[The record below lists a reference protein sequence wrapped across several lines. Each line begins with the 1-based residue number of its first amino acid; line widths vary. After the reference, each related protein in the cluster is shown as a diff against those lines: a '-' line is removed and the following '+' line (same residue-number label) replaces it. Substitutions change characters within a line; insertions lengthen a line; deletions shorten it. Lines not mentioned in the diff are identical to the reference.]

1 MNKNIII
8 GGLIVM
14 NLVLLAALAYV
25 FMNWRP
31 RADSPVIDTA
41 AMPTPE
47 PQADAAAREY
57 IFKAGDH
64 LDPGVAPPIA
74 GRTLTINATFQSQ
87 QQDGVIVAQ
96 GGLAHGYA
104 LYVQD
109 GELFFAMRRNNAL
122 TTVSGGKIGEGRHRV
137 TATLTKTGELGLALD
152 GRTPATAKA
161 AGPIALTPADGLDVS
176 ADRGAS
182 VGPYAAPNSF
192 AGTIEAVSLKTA
204 P

>member
-8 GGLIVM
+8 AGLIVM
-14 NLVLLAALAYV
+14 NLVLLIALAYV
-25 FMNWRP
+25 FTNWQP
-31 RADSPVIDTA
+31 RADPPNPDSAAVPAPVAGTETA
-41 AMPTPE
+41 T
-47 PQADAAAREY
+47 REF
-57 IFKAGDH
+57 IFKAGEH
-64 LDPGVAPPIA
+64 LDTGTAPPIA

-122 TTVSGGKIGEGRHRV
+122 TTVSGGKIGDGRHRV
-137 TATLTKTGELGLALD
+137 TATLTKGGELGVALD
-152 GRTPATAKA
+152 GRPPATTKA
-161 AGPIALTPADGLDVS
+161 AGPIALAPADGLDVG

-182 VGPYAAPNSF
+182 VGPYAPPNSF
-192 AGTIEAVSLKTA
+192 GGTIEAVSLKTT